1 MPTGWI
7 GPALRVVDA
16 ARALAT
22 RQDASLADATTGI
35 WQDIIVELQKRSE
48 ALAGRVG
55 EFDGALKAGAIA
67 YLNRAADAL
76 DINELV
82 ERRAELPS
90 VVERALDCVRY
101 TRTQANFLVEEYLAL
116 RSHERALL
124 GWVGGGVIVV
134 ADGRLFT
141 GDDATFKR
149 SIIEVG
155 EQPLVEHDGDAT
167 ERAMLEAAV
176 LDLVPRF
183 FSGDDASR
191 VSRAARHGRHLSALT
206 DRPPVARLLAACGLG
221 GELAVTGFRSMIKKL
236 NCGGGELLAGFMRRG
251 QLRRQ
256 LVANAGDQVEAGRDP
271 HLLVHGRYGYWHP
284 LENSL
289 AQSRDACV

>member
-1 MPTGWI
+1 MPTGLI
-7 GPALRVVDA
+7 GPALRAFDA

-22 RQDASLADATTGI
+22 RQDASLAEATTDI
-35 WQDIIVELQKRSE
+35 WQDIIVELQKRIE
-48 ALAGRVG
+48 ALEGRIG
-55 EFDGALKAGAIA
+55 EFDGALKASAIA

-82 ERRAELPS
+82 ERREELPM
-90 VVERALDCVRY
+90 VVERALDSDRY

-141 GDDATFKR
+141 GDDTTFKR
-149 SIIEVG
+149 SIIKVG
-155 EQPLVEHDGDAT
+155 EQPLDEHDGDST

-183 FSGDDASR
+183 FSGDDRVASVGLPVVASIYR
-191 VSRAARHGRHLSALT
+191 LT
-206 DRPPVARLLAACGLG
+206 RTGCLLRNFLQHA
-221 GELAVTGFRSMIKKL
+221 EVK
-236 NCGGGELLAGFMRRG
+236 EPMR
-251 QLRRQ
+251 
-256 LVANAGDQVEAGRDP
+256 
-271 HLLVHGRYGYWHP
+271 
-284 LENSL
+284 
-289 AQSRDACV
+289 